1 MKFSLNK
8 LVIATVLA
16 VPAITMASTGGSGM
30 LGGRHDF
37 ASSSSK
43 FLYKQN
49 GTDGVATNAANTV
62 GLCSFCHT
70 PHSASSTKLLWNR
83 SGPTQAYTWEDATA
97 TTGGTTLA
105 IAKAYVGPTAKCLA
119 CHDGSVAVGDVG
131 NYMGKSRSGAS
142 SMNTYT
148 VGLLR
153 GEYIV
158 DSVTGIGTWNG
169 TDGGAKVSK
178 QVGAG
183 GDMSGTHP
191 VGVPYPFGGVS
202 NHYNGVD
209 TGSNVV
215 TDDYVSSPTI
225 SAGTGN
231 STTAGVKLYNDTGSA
246 ITAGAVATKTGIEC
260 SSCHDVHNKQSV
272 DDDMLRAKNSG
283 SSKSDGYLCLQ
294 CHAKAD

>member
-1 MKFSLNK
+1 MKFTLNK
-8 LVIATVLA
+8 LVIAAVLA

-37 ASSSSK
+37 ASASSK

-83 SGPTQAYTWEDATA
+83 SGPTQAYTWQDAPA
-97 TTGGTTLA
+97 TTGGTTLG

-131 NYMGKSRSGAS
+131 NYMGKSRSGTS

-158 DSVTGIGTWNG
+158 DTATGIGTWNG
-169 TDGGAKVSK
+169 ADGGAKVSK
-178 QVGAG
+178 KVGAS

-191 VGVPYPFGGVS
+191 VGVPYPYDGAI

-209 TGSNVV
+209 TGLQVV
-215 TDDYVSSPTI
+215 LTDYVKLPTA
-225 SAGTGN
+225 SAAGTP
-231 STTAGVKLYNDTGSA
+231 GVKLYNDTGSA

-283 SSKSDGYLCLQ
+283 SSRDGGYLCLQ